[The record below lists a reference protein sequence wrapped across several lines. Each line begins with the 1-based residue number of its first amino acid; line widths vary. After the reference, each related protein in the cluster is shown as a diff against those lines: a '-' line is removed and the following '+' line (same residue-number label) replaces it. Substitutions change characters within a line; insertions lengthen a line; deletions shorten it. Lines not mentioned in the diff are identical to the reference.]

1 MLYEYIKP
9 SNRIVEDVTK
19 YEKTAETSN
28 AIKEISNITAAEFES
43 ETVIKS
49 YTVTDRDLN
58 NYKKN
63 DNYSEGRGNPFENV
77 VFNPSPVI
85 SDTSS
90 GDTTGGTTQN
100 KNNTSTGYFTQSGK
114 NK

>member
-1 MLYEYIKP
+1 MLYEFNP
-9 SNRIVEDVTK
+9 SDKIVEDVTK
-19 YEKTAETSN
+19 YEKTADTN
-28 AIKEISNITAAEFES
+28 NTIGEISNITTAEFES

-77 VFNPSPVI
+77 VFNPKPI

-90 GDTTGGTTQN
+90 GDTTGGTSQ
-100 KNNTSTGYFTQSGK
+100 KKPEKSPGYFKQTGK

>member
-1 MLYEYIKP
+1 M
-9 SNRIVEDVTK
+9 VEDVTK
-19 YEKTAETSN
+19 YEKTAETNN
-28 AIKEISNITAAEFES
+28 AIGEISNITAAEFES

-58 NYKKN
+58 RYKKN

-90 GDTTGGTTQN
+90 GDTTGA
-100 KNNTSTGYFTQSGK
+100 TSQKKPDKSPGYFTQTGK